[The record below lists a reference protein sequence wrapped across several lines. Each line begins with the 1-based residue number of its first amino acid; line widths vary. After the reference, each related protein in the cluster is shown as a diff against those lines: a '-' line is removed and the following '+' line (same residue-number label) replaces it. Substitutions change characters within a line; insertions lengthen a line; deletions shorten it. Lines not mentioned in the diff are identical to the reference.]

1 MGGIFA
7 WQPVRCSH
15 CRRVLRESD
24 DYCPSC
30 LTPRAGMAVFML
42 GGVVFRFLGPWILA
56 LAAAIILWK
65 GERLRRDMNEEL
77 LFMQSAE
84 QGNLER
90 KLFWEQHQ
98 GQSHD
103 DSIQKWINT
112 PTR

>member
-15 CRRVLRESD
+15 CRRILRESD

-42 GGVVFRFLGPWILA
+42 GGVALRVVAPWIFV
-56 LAAAIILWK
+56 LAAALIFWK
-65 GERLRRDMNEEL
+65 GERLRQDMLDEQLFTQGLEERSQKRL
-77 LFMQSAE
+77 
-84 QGNLER
+84 
-90 KLFWEQHQ
+90 WDQHQ
-98 GQSHD
+98 GQRHD
-103 DSIQKWINT
+103 DAIEKWINT